1 MRRTPARA
9 ASARTSVARG
19 RVPAAGR
26 LAGGLAGGLAL
37 LLAVAGCGAVEGQS
51 QAGGEASA
59 SCDKAASY
67 PSGPVELVVPW
78 EAGGGTDSVARL
90 IGEQL
95 ADKLGTQ
102 VNVVNR
108 VGGGGVV
115 GHAAIAEAT
124 PDGSTIGMATVEL
137 TMLHWLG
144 LTDLDYKQVE
154 PVAQVNADPAGVT
167 VASDAPWED
176 VKDLVATAEDKP
188 GSLTGSGT
196 GRGGI
201 WDAARAGM
209 LIEAGA
215 PATSIRWVPS
225 DGAAPALQ
233 ELVAGG
239 IDVSFASLVE
249 NQTMLD
255 AGRAK
260 ALAIMSDER
269 DPNFPD
275 VPTLKEQGIDFEM
288 SAWRGIVGPAGMPDD
303 VVAELECNLDDI
315 VHGKEFEKFMGRS
328 GFGIEWRDS
337 DAFASFMAE
346 QDASKGRIMRAAGLT
361 Q

>member
-1 MRRTPARA
+1 MRRTPARTTA
-9 ASARTSVARG
+9 ARTTAARG
-19 RVPAAGR
+19 PRRRPGLIAVLAA
-26 LAGGLAGGLAL
+26 AA
-37 LLAVAGCGAVEGQS
+37 LAVTGCGAVEGQS
-51 QAGGEASA
+51 QAEGEAAA

-90 IGEQL
+90 IGKQL

-115 GHAAIAEAT
+115 GHSAIAEAP

-144 LTDLDYKQVE
+144 LTDLDYQQVE

-167 VASDAPWED
+167 VRSDAPWDD
-176 VKDLVATAEDKP
+176 VEALVEAAQDKP

-215 PATSIRWVPS
+215 PANAIRWVPS

-239 IDVSFASLVE
+239 VDISFASLVE
-249 NQTMLD
+249 NQAMLD

-260 ALAIMSDER
+260 ALAVMADER

-288 SAWRGIVGPAGMPDD
+288 SAWRGIVGPAGMPED
-303 VVAELECNLDDI
+303 VVAELECNLADI

-337 DAFASFMAE
+337 DEFARFMAE
-346 QDASKGRIMRAAGLT
+346 QDASKGRIMRAAGLA